1 LREHRPP
8 NPQAYRKHYESIR
21 SVRIRTAKV
30 AGTEV
35 GVTEPQATFSA
46 CFGAPFLVW
55 HPAKYAE
62 LLASKMKQH
71 KVNVWLVNTG
81 WSGGSYGHGSRIKL
95 QYTRAIIDGIYSGA
109 LTSAASKQDSTF
121 GFEVVAQCPNV
132 PKEILIPE
140 EAWKDR
146 SAYRTTAQKL
156 AGLFVK
162 NFAQYENGV
171 SEAVRAAGR
180 KT

>member
-1 LREHRPP
+1 
-8 NPQAYRKHYESIR
+8 
-21 SVRIRTAKV
+21 
-30 AGTEV
+30 
-35 GVTEPQATFSA
+35 
-46 CFGAPFLVW
+46 
-55 HPAKYAE
+55 
-62 LLASKMKQH
+62 MKQH

-95 QYTRAIIDGIYSGA
+95 QYTRAIIDAIYCGP

-132 PKEILIPE
+132 PKETLIPE
-140 EAWKDR
+140 EAWKDS

-171 SEAVRAAGR
+171 SEAVRTAGP